1 MNKVIQVMGALV
13 LAILFTSVQVFFGI
27 AIAANWCPY
36 IRLLLGIGTIGEIC
50 VNVLAFFEAE
60 EKP

>member
-1 MNKVIQVMGALV
+1 MGALV